1 MGRATLTLTNL
12 CNNNCNNVTLIN
24 FIQIFNVNNWYSDLI
39 VLDFIG
45 ILLSETMA
53 GIWPTLCICTQV
65 KNKGRYTYKG
75 HIVASRNELYLI
87 HQYFFYIKNFVHWD
101 AGMGGGGWGAGLRK
115 VFIKSS
121 LKFYIWCF

>member
-24 FIQIFNVNNWYSDLI
+24 FIQIFVVNNWYSDLI

-53 GIWPTLCICTQV
+53 GIWPTLCINTQV

-75 HIVASRNELYLI
+75 HIV
-87 HQYFFYIKNFVHWD
+87 
-101 AGMGGGGWGAGLRK
+101 GMN
-115 VFIKSS
+115 
-121 LKFYIWCF
+121 CT